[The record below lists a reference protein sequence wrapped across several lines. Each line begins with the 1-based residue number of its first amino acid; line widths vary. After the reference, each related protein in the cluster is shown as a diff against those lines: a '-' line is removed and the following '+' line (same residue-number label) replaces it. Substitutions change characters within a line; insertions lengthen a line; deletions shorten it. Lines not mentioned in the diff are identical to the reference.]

1 MIDYR
6 ITQIADPTAAQ
17 LAGFKAFIAA
27 NGAETDA
34 FLSGLLKRAMM
45 DVQKWEDRT
54 LLAGTATIVA
64 TGREDDPAEPV
75 LLYGT
80 PEVDSIAVTDAAGD
94 ALAFS
99 LVGRLV
105 LPSYRAASLTITYT
119 TAPVD
124 ADLADLM
131 PKVYRYGAALYDGEG
146 SPALAK
152 ILQER

>member
-6 ITQIADPTAAQ
+6 ITQIADPTAEQ

-34 FLSGLLKRAMM
+34 FLLSILKRAMM
-45 DVQKWEDRT
+45 AVQDWEDRT

-80 PEVDSIAVTDAAGD
+80 PDEVESVTGADGN
-94 ALAFS
+94 ALEYS
-99 LVGRLV
+99 LVGRFL

-119 TAPVD
+119 TAPAD

-146 SPALAK
+146 SPVLAK

>member
-6 ITQIADPTAAQ
+6 ITQIADPTAEQ

-27 NGAETDA
+27 NGAETAA
-34 FLSGLLKRAMM
+34 FLLSILKRAMM
-45 DVQKWEDRT
+45 AVQDWEDRT

-64 TGREDDPAEPV
+64 SGRENGGEPV

-80 PEVDSIAVTDAAGD
+80 PDEVESVTGADGN
-94 ALAFS
+94 ALEYS
-99 LVGRLV
+99 LVGRFL

-119 TAPVD
+119 TAPTD

-131 PKVYRYGAALYDGEG
+131 PKVYRYGAALYDGED

>member
-6 ITQIADPTAAQ
+6 ITQIADPTAEQ

-34 FLSGLLKRAMM
+34 FLLSILKRAMM
-45 DVQKWEDRT
+45 AVQDWEDRT

-64 TGREDDPAEPV
+64 SGRENGGDPV

-80 PEVDSIAVTDAAGD
+80 PDEVESVTGADGS
-94 ALAFS
+94 ALEYS
-99 LVGRLV
+99 LVGRFL

-119 TAPVD
+119 TAPAD

>member
-6 ITQIADPTAAQ
+6 ITQIADPTAEQ

-34 FLSGLLKRAMM
+34 FLLSILKRAMM
-45 DVQKWEDRT
+45 AVQDWEDRT

-64 TGREDDPAEPV
+64 SGRENGGEPV

-80 PEVDSIAVTDAAGD
+80 PDEVESVTGADGN
-94 ALAFS
+94 ALEYS
-99 LVGRLV
+99 LVGRFL

-119 TAPVD
+119 TAPTD

-131 PKVYRYGAALYDGEG
+131 PKVYRYGAALYDGED

>member
-6 ITQIADPTAAQ
+6 ITQIADPTAEQ

-34 FLSGLLKRAMM
+34 FLLSILKRAMM
-45 DVQKWEDRT
+45 AVQDWEDRT

-64 TGREDDPAEPV
+64 SGRENGGDPV

-80 PEVDSIAVTDAAGD
+80 PDEEESVTGADGN
-94 ALAFS
+94 ALEYS
-99 LVGRLV
+99 LVGRFL

>member
-6 ITQIADPTAAQ
+6 ITQIADPTAEQ

-34 FLSGLLKRAMM
+34 FLLSILKRAMM
-45 DVQKWEDRT
+45 AVQDWEDRT

-64 TGREDDPAEPV
+64 SGRENGGDPV

-80 PEVDSIAVTDAAGD
+80 PDDVESVTGADGN
-94 ALAFS
+94 ALEYS

>member
-34 FLSGLLKRAMM
+34 FLLSILKRAMM
-45 DVQKWEDRT
+45 AVQDWEDRT

-64 TGREDDPAEPV
+64 SGRENGGEPV

-80 PEVDSIAVTDAAGD
+80 PDEVESVTGADGN
-94 ALAFS
+94 ALEYS
-99 LVGRLV
+99 LVGRFL

>member
-6 ITQIADPTAAQ
+6 ITQIADPTAEQ

-45 DVQKWEDRT
+45 AVQDWEDRT

-64 TGREDDPAEPV
+64 SGRENGGEPV

-80 PEVDSIAVTDAAGD
+80 PDEVESVTGADGN
-94 ALAFS
+94 ALEYS
-99 LVGRLV
+99 LVGRFL
-105 LPSYRAASLTITYT
+105 LPSYLASSLTITYT
-119 TAPVD
+119 TAPTD

-131 PKVYRYGAALYDGEG
+131 PKVYRYGAALYDGED

>member
-6 ITQIADPTAAQ
+6 ITQIADPTAEQ

-34 FLSGLLKRAMM
+34 FLTALLKRAMM
-45 DVQKWEDRT
+45 AVQDWEDRT

-64 TGREDDPAEPV
+64 SGRENGGEPV

-105 LPSYRAASLTITYT
+105 LPSYRAAALTITYT

-131 PKVYRYGAALYDGEG
+131 PKVYRYGAALYDGED

>member
-6 ITQIADPTAAQ
+6 ITQIADPTAEQ

-34 FLSGLLKRAMM
+34 FLLSILKRAMM
-45 DVQKWEDRT
+45 AVQDWEDRT

-64 TGREDDPAEPV
+64 SGRENGGDPV

-80 PEVDSIAVTDAAGD
+80 PDEVESVTGADGN
-94 ALAFS
+94 ALEYS
-99 LVGRLV
+99 LVGRFL

-119 TAPVD
+119 TAPAD

>member
-6 ITQIADPTAAQ
+6 ITQIADPTAEQ

-34 FLSGLLKRAMM
+34 FLLSILKRAMM
-45 DVQKWEDRT
+45 AVQDWEDRT

-64 TGREDDPAEPV
+64 SGRENGGEPV

-80 PEVDSIAVTDAAGD
+80 PDEVESVTGADGN
-94 ALAFS
+94 ALEYS
-99 LVGRLV
+99 LVGRFL
-105 LPSYRAASLTITYT
+105 LPSYRAAALTITYT
-119 TAPVD
+119 TAPTD

>member
-6 ITQIADPTAAQ
+6 ITQIADPTAEQ

-27 NGAETDA
+27 NGAETDS
-34 FLSGLLKRAMM
+34 FLLSILKRAMM
-45 DVQKWEDRT
+45 AVQDWEDRT

-64 TGREDDPAEPV
+64 SGRENGGDPV

-80 PEVDSIAVTDAAGD
+80 PDEVESVTGADGN
-94 ALAFS
+94 ALEYS
-99 LVGRLV
+99 LVGRFL

>member
-6 ITQIADPTAAQ
+6 ITQIADPTAEQ

-34 FLSGLLKRAMM
+34 FLLSILKRAMM
-45 DVQKWEDRT
+45 AVQDWEDRT

-64 TGREDDPAEPV
+64 SGRENGGEPV

-80 PEVDSIAVTDAAGD
+80 PDEVESVTGADGN
-94 ALAFS
+94 ALEYS
-99 LVGRLV
+99 LVGRFL
-105 LPSYRAASLTITYT
+105 LPSYRAAALTITYT
-119 TAPVD
+119 TAPTD

-131 PKVYRYGAALYDGEG
+131 PKVYRYGAALYDGED

>member
-6 ITQIADPTAAQ
+6 ITQIADPTAEQ

-34 FLSGLLKRAMM
+34 FLLSILKRAMM
-45 DVQKWEDRT
+45 AVQDWEDRT

-64 TGREDDPAEPV
+64 SGRENGGDPV

-80 PEVDSIAVTDAAGD
+80 PDEVESVTGADGN
-94 ALAFS
+94 ALEYS
-99 LVGRLV
+99 LVGRFL

>member
-6 ITQIADPTAAQ
+6 ITQIADPTAEQ

-34 FLSGLLKRAMM
+34 FLLSILKRAMM
-45 DVQKWEDRT
+45 AVQDWEDRT
-54 LLAGTATIVA
+54 LLAGTAAIVA
-64 TGREDDPAEPV
+64 SGRENGGEPV

-80 PEVDSIAVTDAAGD
+80 PSAVVSCVGADGN
-94 ALAFS
+94 ALEYS
-99 LVGRLV
+99 LVGRFL

>member
-6 ITQIADPTAAQ
+6 ITQIADPTAEQ

-34 FLSGLLKRAMM
+34 FLLSILKRAMM
-45 DVQKWEDRT
+45 DVQGWEDRT

-64 TGREDDPAEPV
+64 YGRENGSEPV

-80 PEVDSIAVTDAAGD
+80 PSAVVSCVGADGN
-94 ALAFS
+94 ALEYS
-99 LVGRLV
+99 LVGRFL

-119 TAPVD
+119 TAPTD

-131 PKVYRYGAALYDGEG
+131 PKVYRYGEAVFNGED

>member
-6 ITQIADPTAAQ
+6 ITQIADPTAEQ

-34 FLSGLLKRAMM
+34 FLLSILKRAMM
-45 DVQKWEDRT
+45 AVQDWEDRT

-64 TGREDDPAEPV
+64 SGRENGGEPV

-80 PEVDSIAVTDAAGD
+80 PDEVESVTGADGN
-94 ALAFS
+94 ALEYS
-99 LVGRLV
+99 LVGRFL

-119 TAPVD
+119 TAPAD